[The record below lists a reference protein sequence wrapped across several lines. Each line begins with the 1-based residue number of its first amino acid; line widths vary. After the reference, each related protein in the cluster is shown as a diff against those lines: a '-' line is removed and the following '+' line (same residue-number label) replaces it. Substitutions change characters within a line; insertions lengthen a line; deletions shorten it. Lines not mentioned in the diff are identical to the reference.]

1 MAQFNLKLSDI
12 SCGQVSSFSLTQIEL
27 YPTIFIDD
35 LNDCGPQGF
44 ALVISD
50 DSLNSI
56 GGYGSGLGYNG
67 LRGVFAIEFDM
78 RIDSVTSDDS
88 SGKPYQISVI

>member
-1 MAQFNLKLSDI
+1 M
-12 SCGQVSSFSLTQIEL
+12 
-27 YPTIFIDD
+27 
-35 LNDCGPQGF
+35 
-44 ALVISD
+44 SD

-88 SGKPYQISVI
+88 TGKPF